1 MKRIFLEKYFPA
13 SRAANIRKEIY
24 GIKKMTVES
33 LHEYWE
39 RFKKLCASCPQH
51 QMSENLLIQYC
62 YEGNGQT
69 AKACGICAA
78 IGHTTDM
85 CPTLQEESIEQVNA
99 TGGFSGHPQRKYDPY
114 SNTYN
119 PGWKDH
125 PNFRYGNQQ
134 DTRASIQNLTTQ
146 MGQLATAIN
155 KLEAQNS
162 NSLPFQNVVNP
173 RENASAITLRTGKEL
188 KMKEK
193 EVEVEPKEKL
203 HEEEQKVS
211 EEKSSKDDSP
221 RADRSNAYPR
231 GVVEDVLVQVNELVF
246 PADFYLL
253 DMKNDVF
260 EHTGKDELEVAITAP
275 TMKTEEGIR
284 CSREVDEI
292 EDILNSAPEL
302 PQSGDVSYLSLPI
315 SNTRRLPSVLQA
327 PVVELKTLPTH
338 LKYVFL
344 GEGETLPVIISSIL
358 EAEQEEQLVK
368 IAIAPEDQEKTTFTC
383 PFGTFAYRRMPFGL
397 CNAPATFQRCMVSIF
412 SDFVEHILEVFM
424 DDFTVYGDS
433 FEDCIVLGHVVSSKG
448 IEVDKAKIDI
458 IQSLPYPV
466 SVREVRSFLGH
477 AGFYKRY
484 IQDFAKI
491 ASPMCKLLQKDVT
504 FEFNES
510 CKTAFDKLKGSLT
523 SAPIIQPPDW
533 TKPFE
538 IMCDASDYAVGAV
551 LGQKVGKASHAI
563 YYALRILNDSQR
575 NYSTTEKELL
585 AIDKRGTE
593 NRVAD
598 HLSRLV
604 HVEEELKLREEFPDE
619 QLFSVSTELPWFGI
633 PRALISDRGTHF
645 CNRTVASL
653 LKRYHV
659 THKLSTAYHP
669 QSNGQAEVSNREIKS
684 VLEKT
689 VNPTRKYW
697 SLRLDDALW
706 AYRTAFKT
714 TIGMSPYRLIFGKPC
729 HLPVELEHRAY
740 WAIKNFNIR
749 MDESGAH
756 RKLQLWIGPFVITNV
771 FPHGAVEIKSL
782 ETSKIFKVNGQR
794 LKHYFEG
801 VQANEE
807 EDAHD
812 LTLDDPPQID

>member
-1 MKRIFLEKYFPA
+1 M
-13 SRAANIRKEIY
+13 
-24 GIKKMTVES
+24 
-33 LHEYWE
+33 
-39 RFKKLCASCPQH
+39 
-51 QMSENLLIQYC
+51 
-62 YEGNGQT
+62 
-69 AKACGICAA
+69 
-78 IGHTTDM
+78 
-85 CPTLQEESIEQVNA
+85 
-99 TGGFSGHPQRKYDPY
+99 PY
-114 SNTYN
+114 SIY
-119 PGWKDH
+119 
-125 PNFRYGNQQ
+125 
-134 DTRASIQNLTTQ
+134 ASLKLGPLNKTGIVIQL
-146 MGQLATAIN
+146 
-155 KLEAQNS
+155 
-162 NSLPFQNVVNP
+162 
-173 RENASAITLRTGKEL
+173 
-188 KMKEK
+188 
-193 EVEVEPKEKL
+193 
-203 HEEEQKVS
+203 
-211 EEKSSKDDSP
+211 
-221 RADRSNAYPR
+221 ADRSNAYPR
-231 GVVEDVLVQVNELVF
+231 GVVEDVLVQVNDDDCIFSVDIV
-246 PADFYLL
+246 DFLAQ
-253 DMKNDVF
+253 DVF
-260 EHTGKDELEVAITAP
+260 EHAGKDELEVAITAP
-275 TMKTEEGIR
+275 TMKMEEGIR

-344 GEGETLPVIISSIL
+344 GKGETLPVIISNSL
-358 EAEQEEQLVK
+358 EAEQERQLVK

-383 PFGTFAYRRMPFGL
+383 PFGTFSYRRMPFGL

-412 SDFVEHILEVFM
+412 SDFLEHILEVFM

-433 FEDCIVLGHVVSSKG
+433 FEDCLSNLALVLK
-448 IEVDKAKIDI
+448 
-458 IQSLPYPV
+458 

-491 ASPMCKLLQKDVT
+491 ASPMCKLLQKDVS

-510 CKTAFDKLKGSLT
+510 CKTAFDKLKDSLT

-538 IMCDASDYAVGAV
+538 IMCDASDYAVGA
-551 LGQKVGKASHAI
+551 
-563 YYALRILNDSQR
+563 
-575 NYSTTEKELL
+575 
-585 AIDKRGTE
+585 DKRGTE

-598 HLSRLV
+598 HLSHLV
-604 HVEEELKLREEFPDE
+604 HVEEELKLREEFPDK

-689 VNPTRKYW
+689 VNPTRKDW

-706 AYRTAFKT
+706 AYRTTFKT
-714 TIGMSPYRLIFGKPC
+714 PIGMSPYRLIFGKPC

-740 WAIKNFNIR
+740 WAIKNFNMR

-756 RKLQLWIGPFVITNV
+756 RKLQLQELEEIRNDAYASSKIYKEKTKAFHDKMISRRVFEAGQKVLLYHSRLRLFPGKLRSRWIGPFVITNI
-771 FPHGAVEIKSL
+771 FHHGAVEIKSL

>member
-1 MKRIFLEKYFPA
+1 MA
-13 SRAANIRKEIY
+13 
-24 GIKKMTVES
+24 V
-33 LHEYWE
+33 
-39 RFKKLCASCPQH
+39 
-51 QMSENLLIQYC
+51 
-62 YEGNGQT
+62 GNGQT

-85 CPTLQEESIEQVNA
+85 CPTLHEDSVEQLNA
-99 TGGFSGHPQRKYDPY
+99 TGRFPGPPQWKYDPY

-134 DTRASIQNLTTQ
+134 AIQPGPQAPRRIKLLGHHFNHNSSALRFLHQDTRTSIQNLTTQ

-155 KLEAQNS
+155 KMESQNS
-162 NSLPFQNVVNP
+162 DSLPSQTVVNP

-188 KMKEK
+188 KVKEK
-193 EVEVEPKEKL
+193 EVEVEPQEKL
-203 HEEEQKVS
+203 KEEEEKKDSRKGEGIKELYETFCRCEVNIPFLDVIKQVPRYAKFLKELCTEKRKQTLKGCQKV
-211 EEKSSKDDSP
+211 
-221 RADRSNAYPR
+221 
-231 GVVEDVLVQVNELVF
+231 EL
-246 PADFYLL
+246 
-253 DMKNDVF
+253 
-260 EHTGKDELEVAITAP
+260 
-275 TMKTEEGIR
+275 GIR

-315 SNTRRLPSVLQA
+315 SNTRRFPSVLQA

-344 GEGETLPVIISSIL
+344 GEGETLPVIISSSL
-358 EAEQEEQLVK
+358 EAEQEDGYSVYFQ
-368 IAIAPEDQEKTTFTC
+368 IAIASEDQEKMTFTC
-383 PFGTFAYRRMPFGL
+383 PFGTFSYRRMPFGL
-397 CNAPATFQRCMVSIF
+397 CNAPTTFQRCMVSIF

-433 FEDCIVLGHVVSSKG
+433 FEDCLSNLSLVL
-448 IEVDKAKIDI
+448 
-458 IQSLPYPV
+458 
-466 SVREVRSFLGH
+466 
-477 AGFYKRY
+477 
-484 IQDFAKI
+484 
-491 ASPMCKLLQKDVT
+491 
-504 FEFNES
+504 N
-510 CKTAFDKLKGSLT
+510 
-523 SAPIIQPPDW
+523 
-533 TKPFE
+533 
-538 IMCDASDYAVGAV
+538 SDHAV
-551 LGQKVGKASHAI
+551 LRFLMAKKEAKPRLACGGHFGAKRTARKILDCGFFWPSIFRDAYMFCKSCAQCQKTGNI
-563 YYALRILNDSQR
+563 SQR
-575 NYSTTEKELL
+575 KEMPQQPILICEIFDVWGIDFMGPFPSSYGFIYILL
-585 AIDKRGTE
+585 AVDYVSKWVEAKATRTDDSKV
-593 NRVAD
+593 VAD
-598 HLSRLV
+598 FIQHNIFSR
-604 HVEEELKLREEFPDE
+604 
-619 QLFSVSTELPWFGI
+619 FGI

-659 THKLSTAYHP
+659 MHKLSTAYHL

-689 VNPTRKYW
+689 VNPTRKDW
-697 SLRLDDALW
+697 SFHLDDALW

-714 TIGMSPYRLIFGKPC
+714 PIGMSPYRLIFGKPC

-740 WAIKNFNIR
+740 WAIKNFNMR

-756 RKLQLWIGPFVITNV
+756 RKLQLQELEEIRNDAYASSKIYKEKTKAFHDKMISRRVFEAGQKVLLYHSRLRLFPGKLRSRWIGPFVITNV

>member
-1 MKRIFLEKYFPA
+1 M
-13 SRAANIRKEIY
+13 AANSQQFGTNRTDHAPRRNNE
-24 GIKKMTVES
+24 MAV
-33 LHEYWE
+33 
-39 RFKKLCASCPQH
+39 
-51 QMSENLLIQYC
+51 
-62 YEGNGQT
+62 GNGQT
-69 AKACGICAA
+69 TKACGICAA
-78 IGHTTDM
+78 IGNATDM

-99 TGGFSGHPQRKYDPY
+99 TGGFPGPPQR
-114 SNTYN
+114 
-119 PGWKDH
+119 
-125 PNFRYGNQQ
+125 
-134 DTRASIQNLTTQ
+134 NLPSQT
-146 MGQLATAIN
+146 
-155 KLEAQNS
+155 
-162 NSLPFQNVVNP
+162 VVNP

-188 KMKEK
+188 KIKEK
-193 EVEVEPKEKL
+193 KVEVEPKEKL
-203 HEEEQKVS
+203 PEEEQKVS

-221 RADRSNAYPR
+221 RALKDSRKGEGIKELYETFCRCEVNIPLLDAIKQVPRYAKFLMELCTAKRKQTLKGCQKVELVDRSNAYHR
-231 GVVEDVLVQVNELVF
+231 GVVEDVLVQVNE
-246 PADFYLL
+246 
-253 DMKNDVF
+253 
-260 EHTGKDELEVAITAP
+260 KDELDVAITAP
-275 TMKTEEGIR
+275 TMKTEEGNR

-327 PVVELKTLPTH
+327 PVVELKMLPTH

-344 GEGETLPVIISSIL
+344 GEGDTLPVIISSSL

-383 PFGTFAYRRMPFGL
+383 PFETFAYRRMPFGL

-412 SDFVEHILEVFM
+412 SDFVENILEVFM

-477 AGFYKRY
+477 ASFYRRY

-510 CKTAFDKLKGSLT
+510 CKTSFDKLKDSLT

-538 IMCDASDYAVGAV
+538 IMCDASDYAVGAKEAKPR
-551 LGQKVGKASHAI
+551 QI
-563 YYALRILNDSQR
+563 RWIL
-575 NYSTTEKELL
+575 LL
-585 AIDKRGTE
+585 SEFDMEIKDKRGTE

-619 QLFSVSTELPWFGI
+619 FGI

-653 LKRYHV
+653 LKRYRV
-659 THKLSTAYHP
+659 MHKLSTAYHP
-669 QSNGQAEVSNREIKS
+669 QTNGQAEVSNREIKS
-684 VLEKT
+684 VLENT
-689 VNPTRKYW
+689 VNPTRKDW

-714 TIGMSPYRLIFGKPC
+714 PIGMSPYRLIFGKPC

-740 WAIKNFNIR
+740 WAIKNFNMR
-749 MDESGAH
+749 MDESGPH
-756 RKLQLWIGPFVITNV
+756 RKLQLQELEEIHNDAYASSKIYKEKTKAFHDKMISRRV
-771 FPHGAVEIKSL
+771 FEAGQKVFRDKGL
-782 ETSKIFKVNGQR
+782 ETSKIFKVNDQR

-807 EDAHD
+807 EDVHD
-812 LTLDDPPQID
+812 LTLDDPP